1 MKSIYDLSNTLRS
14 SASRRGVTQ
23 AELKSEAGISQRTL
37 TNVLSGTEDYKVS
50 TLMAVADRLGLE
62 LVLVPKAA
70 AVAVEAGKTTEPRVK
85 SRVAAALERVKSPD
99 PARVATWSERDKR
112 VESGIRYASSPSNR
126 TKK

>member
-1 MKSIYDLSNTLRS
+1 M
-14 SASRRGVTQ
+14 
-23 AELKSEAGISQRTL
+23 ELKSQAGISQRTL

-70 AVAVEAGKTTEPRVK
+70 AVAVEAGKTTAPLVK
-85 SRVAAALERVKSPD
+85 SRVAAALERVASPR
-99 PARVATWSERDKR
+99 PARVAAWSDGDTRTA
-112 VESGIRYASSPSNR
+112 SGIRDATRSFAR